1 MGIDSYASMWSTK
14 GICALR
20 FGPTQERRRTS
31 NGELLLAPKQ
41 RFLNSLCC
49 ILLYIKNP
57 KFLKAFHAS
66 LFQNFPK
73 SVSFSNSCHVR
84 IYSCQWDDG
93 VISLPVSFLSSK
105 TLRIP
110 GDFFASPG
118 WPLLF

>member
-20 FGPTQERRRTS
+20 FGPTQGRRRTS

-41 RFLNSLCC
+41 LFLNSLCC

-84 IYSCQWDDG
+84 IYSCHGMRCDFASSFVPQ
-93 VISLPVSFLSSK
+93 FLSYESG
-105 TLRIP
+105 IS
-110 GDFFASPG
+110 SPG